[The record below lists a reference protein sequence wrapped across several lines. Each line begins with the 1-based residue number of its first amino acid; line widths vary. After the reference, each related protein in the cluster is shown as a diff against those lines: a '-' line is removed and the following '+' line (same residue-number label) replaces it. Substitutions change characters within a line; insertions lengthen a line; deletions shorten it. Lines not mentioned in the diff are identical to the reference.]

1 MERELTPRQLEL
13 AHQFLRG
20 RSEEEIL
27 QALRMQPEEMQE
39 IVALKD
45 FQVYIADFEIEVRN
59 RILKSSSDVKEMLDA
74 ASILCTRVLAMAAT
88 SGIVN
93 DERISA
99 GMQLKT
105 AQDLL
110 DRAGF
115 PAVKTNVSNN
125 GVAINI
131 GGDIQSIVDVYEK
144 RKALEVR
151 G

>member
-1 MERELTPRQLEL
+1 
-13 AHQFLRG
+13 
-20 RSEEEIL
+20 
-27 QALRMQPEEMQE
+27 
-39 IVALKD
+39 
-45 FQVYIADFEIEVRN
+45 
-59 RILKSSSDVKEMLDA
+59 MLDA